1 MLVKLYGLLNL
12 GSLFFGLVAWGIP
25 VVFLVRK
32 ELSVNSPVWVVF
44 FSLVSAM
51 VSLFFQIIYTKHL
64 VDIGD
69 WSALLDTQ
77 GGVVFAASVLL
88 FITVG
93 LNVLVI
99 NKSVVNSSN

>member
-1 MLVKLYGLLNL
+1 MYGLLNL
-12 GSLFFGLVAWGIP
+12 GSLILGIMAWGIP

-32 ELSVNSPVWVVF
+32 TTLVNSPVWVVF
-44 FSLVSAM
+44 FSLSSAI
-51 VSLFFQIIYTKHL
+51 VSLFFQIIYTNHL

-88 FITVG
+88 SITAA

-99 NKSVVNSSN
+99 HKSVD